1 MRRPKRGPVFETE
14 LWLRQRRRRW
24 RTRRERAD
32 ERRTR
37 RRVDER
43 TARAPRWRRDHRG
56 LWWVTVGGATLL
68 VLWLLFSLTGAV
80 IKHDPL
86 GDYGPSNWCTG
97 SGARPY
103 YCGQVHDFVK
113 GLLTAALAVAVFL
126 FWRYRRVLGS
136 YRKQARHNQQLAV
149 PSAEQDVRDIEVVGR
164 EDLCQLMVRRVRDP
178 HNRRPLLLVGSIGTG
193 KTTTLVKLAEMLMD
207 VGVVPVGINLREV
220 QKPADLNFH
229 TLARARFQAVIDT
242 QLHAEG
248 EADKIW
254 RQLWREN
261 RIVVLADG
269 LEEALA
275 GTDQPLDRDSLLR
288 EAVGEA
294 KRENLPLVI
303 TSRPQDPLRALDAML
318 LQLEPLSEGAAFEYV
333 QSQGRQV
340 DATPQWDQATALI
353 KMADVA
359 DSPFYLRVIGKLY
372 QVNRL
377 DRVNTGPGRAV
388 TRRRLL
394 DEWHKALVEG
404 DLYEDYGLAPKE
416 RGEAIEVLSALAC
429 LGLRDNSLRVL
440 TNELS
445 RTGEDADPGSRHH
458 TDPSHRQATD
468 AGRHGIRQQ
477 LNSRLDKLSVDN
489 PQDLGLAETT
499 GGRLNMVVKQ
509 QDGVR
514 FQHGVVQAYLG
525 CRYLDAAL
533 RDRDFLRQALRNGPG
548 RELLAALT
556 LYSCQEFT
564 TARSTRNPPGDPDG
578 RVELVRTLGQEAV
591 RTRNRTQAVEMFA
604 AALEMDATI
613 GHRTHHELAGK
624 IRHAWR
630 HYQGDGSITDRPLED
645 AKIAL
650 VHRYGDA
657 ARLIDVAH
665 GPEPAYRSLFRMMAT
680 ETSYLTRLTAA
691 RELGRGGEPAIRA
704 LRSLLADTDADLPDD
719 PDADADLPD
728 EDPQV
733 RRDRLRQLRAW
744 LAPSLFLFAD
754 DPPERPGRR
763 SRSEAEE
770 LLRAWVNR
778 LRTDDEPTRI
788 WELQLAQGFRLA
800 ANCRHFSTRRGRLAE
815 AAEEALRHSRF
826 WYSHLTLI
834 QALTLLALPE
844 NPAEPLGEV
853 GRHGSDPRG
862 LVDYWLAIA
871 GGGTAAPQPGSG
883 STHPLVRTVADECVA
898 ALVDRHPELHCW
910 VDEHEIV
917 GRVGSASPQPA
928 IRRQQASW
936 LPPSHGWAVLKPR
949 AQRLLADVM
958 LLLNLADRGTDDA
971 ERTRRLGRSSRSDLP
986 PCLTIDRTAMRVN
999 LTRRQSR
1006 DVQPGATCIDDCPFR
1021 LCPLPP
1027 RGEELSY
1034 QMDEAF
1040 CANQADLVGQWQRPS
1055 YWAWWQK
1062 VDGEELRI
1070 FWRDMSERMIP
1081 AWRK

>member
-1 MRRPKRGPVFETE
+1 MRRPKRGPVFETG

-37 RRVDER
+37 RRIDER
-43 TARAPRWRRDHRG
+43 AARAPRWRRGHRV
-56 LWWVTVGGATLL
+56 LWWVIVGGATLL
-68 VLWLLFSLTGAV
+68 VLWLVYSLVGAV
-80 IKHDPL
+80 LRKDLL
-86 GDYGPSNWCTG
+86 GSRGPSTWCNG
-97 SGARPY
+97 SEAGPY
-103 YCGQVHDFVK
+103 YCGQVLDFVK
-113 GLLTAALAVAVFL
+113 GLLAAALAVAVFL
-126 FWRYRRVLGS
+126 FWRYRRVLRS
-136 YRKQARHNQQLAV
+136 YRKQARNQQQLAV
-149 PSAEQDVRDIEVVGR
+149 PSAEHDISDIEVVGR

-178 HNRRPLLLVGSIGTG
+178 HNRRPLLLVGGIGTG
-193 KTTTLVKLAEMLMD
+193 KTTTLVKLAEMLME
-207 VGVVPVGINLREV
+207 VGVVPVGINLRDV
-220 QKPADLNFH
+220 QTPADLNFH
-229 TLARARFQAVIDT
+229 TLARQRFQAVIDT

-248 EADKIW
+248 EADKTW

-261 RIVVLADG
+261 RLVVLADG
-269 LEEALA
+269 LDEVLA
-275 GTDQPLDRDSLLR
+275 GTEQPYDRDSLLR
-288 EAVGEA
+288 QAVGEA
-294 KRENLPLVI
+294 KRENLPLII
-303 TSRPQDPLRALDAML
+303 TSRPQDPLRALDAVL
-318 LQLEPLSEGAAFEYV
+318 LQLEPLSEGAAFGYV
-333 QSQGRQV
+333 RNQGRQV
-340 DATPQWDQATALI
+340 DATPKWDQATSLI

-359 DSPFYLRVIGKLY
+359 DSPFYLRIIGKLY

-377 DRVNTGPGRAV
+377 DRVPLGPGRAV

-394 DEWHKALVEG
+394 DEWHQALVEG
-404 DLYEDYGLAPKE
+404 DLYEDYGLPPRE

-429 LGLRDNSLRVL
+429 LGLRDNALKVRTS
-440 TNELS
+440 ELS
-445 RTGEDADPGSRHH
+445 PTGEYADTGRRPDS
-458 TDPSHRQATD
+458 DPVPRQAGD
-468 AGRHGIRQQ
+468 GDRQRIREE
-477 LNSRLDKLSVDN
+477 LDTRLDKLSVDN

-499 GGRLNMVVKQ
+499 GDRLNMVVKE

-525 CRYLDAAL
+525 CRFLDAAL
-533 RDRDFLRQALRNGPG
+533 RDEGFLRRALRNGPG

-556 LYSCQEFT
+556 LYSGQEPP
-564 TARSTRNPPGDPDG
+564 TARSAGDGDR
-578 RVELVRTLGQEAV
+578 RVELVRMVSQEAV

-604 AALEMDATI
+604 AALEMDAAI
-613 GHRTHHELAGK
+613 GHPTHRELAQQ

-650 VHRYGDA
+650 MHRFGDA
-657 ARLIDVAH
+657 ARLIDQER
-665 GPEPAYRSLFRMMAT
+665 GPEPGYQSLFRMMAT
-680 ETSYLTRLTAA
+680 ETSYLTRLAAA
-691 RELGRGGEPAIRA
+691 RELGRGGDPAVVA
-704 LRSLLADTDADLPDD
+704 LRSLLDDQDADLPDD
-719 PDADADLPD
+719 PDTDLPD

-733 RRDRLRQLRAW
+733 RRERLRQLRAW
-744 LAPSLFLFAD
+744 LAPSLFLFAG
-754 DPPERPGRR
+754 DPPERPGWRP
-763 SRSEAEE
+763 RSEAED
-770 LLRAWVNR
+770 LLRAWVGR
-778 LRTDDEPTRI
+778 LRTDDEATRV

-800 ANCRHFSTRRGRLAE
+800 ANCRHFSAHRGRLAE

-844 NPAEPLGEV
+844 NPAESLGEI

-871 GGGTAAPQPGSG
+871 GGGNAAPQPGGG
-883 STHPLVRTVADECVA
+883 SAHPLVRTVADECVA

-958 LLLNLADRGTDDA
+958 LLLNLADRGGDDV
-971 ERTRRLGRSSRSDLP
+971 ERTRRLGRSNRSELP

-999 LTRRQSR
+999 LSRRQSR

-1027 RGEELSY
+1027 KGEELAY

-1040 CANQADLVGQWQRPS
+1040 CANQADLVGQWRQPS
-1055 YWAWWQK
+1055 SWAWWQK
-1062 VDGEELRI
+1062 VDREDLRD
-1070 FWRDMSERMIP
+1070 FWREMSERMIP